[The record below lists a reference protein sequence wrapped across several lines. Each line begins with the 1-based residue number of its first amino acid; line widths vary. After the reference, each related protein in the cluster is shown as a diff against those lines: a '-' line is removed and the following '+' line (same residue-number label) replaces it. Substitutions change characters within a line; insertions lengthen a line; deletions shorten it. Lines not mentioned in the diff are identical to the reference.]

1 MRTVGSS
8 EGLGEGPRDPRPGP
22 QDAAAEPSS
31 DRGLVEQSLRGDL
44 AAFEVL
50 IGRYQKTV
58 FHIALY
64 KCRNYFDAEDLTQ
77 DVFLAAHQALP
88 SLKDLDNFGGWLYG
102 IAHNRAN
109 KWFQR
114 QRSKIVK
121 FQELQRQK
129 TREASLRPDEPE
141 EGPGK
146 TQILSDSLRKLPD
159 EIRSVLVLKYLEGLS
174 YQAIEERLGINAHRI
189 DYLIRK
195 GKEMLRLRLRRM
207 DEGGS

>member
-8 EGLGEGPRDPRPGP
+8 EGPRDPHPGP
-22 QDAAAEPSS
+22 QEEAAGPSP

-44 AAFEVL
+44 AAFEGL
-50 IGRYQKTV
+50 IGRYQRTV

-88 SLKDLDNFGGWLYG
+88 SLKDLDNFGGWLFG

-129 TREASLRPDEPE
+129 SREASLRPDEPD
-141 EGPGK
+141 EGPDK
-146 TQILSDSLRKLPD
+146 TQVLSDSLRKLPD

-195 GKEMLRLRLRRM
+195 GKELLRQRLRRI
-207 DEGGS
+207 DEAGS

>member
-1 MRTVGSS
+1 V
-8 EGLGEGPRDPRPGP
+8 
-22 QDAAAEPSS
+22 EPSP

-44 AAFEVL
+44 AAFEAL

-88 SLKDLDNFGGWLYG
+88 SLKDLDNFGGWLFG

-109 KWFQR
+109 KWFRR

-129 TREASLRPDEPE
+129 SREALMRPDEPE

-146 TQILSDSLRKLPD
+146 AQVLSDSLCKLPD
-159 EIRSVLVLKYLEGLS
+159 EIRSVLILKYLDGLS
-174 YQAIEERLGINAHRI
+174 YQAIEERIGINAHRI

-195 GKEMLRLRLRRM
+195 GKELLRQRIRRA
-207 DEGGS
+207 DEGES